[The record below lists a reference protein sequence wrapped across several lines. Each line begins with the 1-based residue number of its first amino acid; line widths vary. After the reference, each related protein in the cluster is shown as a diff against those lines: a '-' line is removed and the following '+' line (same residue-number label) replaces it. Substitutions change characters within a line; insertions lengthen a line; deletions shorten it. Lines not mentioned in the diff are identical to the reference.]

1 MGTGVVF
8 PSACNRISTKS
19 TRSILPKLW
28 APPPATPGTRETTP
42 LPERTSLSHN
52 TLKVLD
58 EQSSNSEPGPT
69 PDTLP
74 IARPA
79 RSLYI
84 HIPFCFHKCHYCD
97 FYSIVDQQDRAAEF
111 TQCLC
116 KEIAASAPWARSQ
129 TRQIPLNSIFVG
141 GGTPTLLPP
150 NLWKILLK
158 ALHAAF
164 DLSQMG
170 PNAQGEFSVEC
181 NPETATPELMQTL
194 AQGGV
199 NRLSIGAQSFNQKHL
214 KALERWHDP
223 ANVARTIALANAAG
237 IMRTSLDLIYAI
249 PGQSIA
255 DAISDI
261 DTAANLGVE
270 HISAYSLTY
279 EPGTALTARRARGE
293 LTPIDEDTDA
303 AMMQAVAHRLKT
315 LGYRRYETS
324 NFALPGAECR
334 HNLTYWHQR
343 DWIAVG
349 PSASAHLAGHRWKNI
364 PRLATYLSA
373 LGSDQPCPVRDL
385 ERPNQRRALAER
397 IMTGLRL
404 SDGLDAASILAS
416 ASRIDPDLPAVLI
429 TKIKSLRFDRLLKD
443 HGPRRL
449 DRWILTQQG
458 TMLADGIAAD
468 LMALV
473 DP

>member
-1 MGTGVVF
+1 M
-8 PSACNRISTKS
+8 
-19 TRSILPKLW
+19 
-28 APPPATPGTRETTP
+28 TP
-42 LPERTSLSHN
+42 LPERTSLSHD

-58 EQSSNSEPGPT
+58 EQSSNSEPGPA
-69 PDTLP
+69 PASLP
-74 IARPA
+74 LARPA

-111 TQCLC
+111 TESLC
-116 KEIAASAPWARSQ
+116 KEITTAAPWARSK
-129 TRQIPLNSIFVG
+129 TGPAPLKSIFIG
-141 GGTPTLLPP
+141 GGTPTLLPV
-150 NLWKILLK
+150 NLWKILLTT
-158 ALHAAF
+158 LHSAF

-170 PNAQGEFSVEC
+170 HNAQGEFSVEC
-181 NPETATPELMQTL
+181 NPETATPKLMQTL
-194 AQGGV
+194 AQGGI
-199 NRLSIGAQSFNQKHL
+199 NRLSIGAQSFNPKHL

-237 IMRTSLDLIYAI
+237 INRTSLDLIYAI

-303 AMMQAVAHRLKT
+303 EMMEAVAHRLKT

-324 NFALPGAECR
+324 NFALPGAECQ
-334 HNLTYWHQR
+334 HNLAYWHQR

-364 PRLATYLSA
+364 PRLATYLKA
-373 LGSDQPCPVRDL
+373 LGQGQPCPVLDL
-385 ERPNQRRALAER
+385 ERPNQPRALAEK

-404 SDGLDAASILAS
+404 SDGLDAASILTS
-416 ASRIDPDLPAVLI
+416 ANRIDPNLPATLI
-429 TKIKSLRFDRLLKD
+429 TKIKSLRSDRLLKQQ
-443 HGPRRL
+443 GPRRL
-449 DRWILTQQG
+449 DRWILTEKG